1 MAGRPF
7 VRILAPLLSIL
18 VGLPA
23 IAVPAPQE
31 TVDTWLEERGLD
43 RLRMHALRARVADR
57 SLRDDQRERLT
68 EQLLAVYRKLLAE
81 SPDPAFRDE
90 LTELIGLIL
99 DEISVVQGDPI
110 RLDLYTSE
118 WRALITSGLN
128 ALLLRRGGEVDDQA
142 LLASMLDLSDRIDEL
157 LRRTTTRSR
166 RANQELREAQ
176 GAEVLR
182 RTRSFD
188 ELEDTLRKL
197 RSLSGWVHAYLGWF
211 TDDVAHAN
219 VAQRMF
225 ASLLSSDGSPFVVPS
240 DGEVSVQRRSE
251 DWYAELIIGMAIA
264 QAPEASFATVEAW
277 LDLLAIESASESARR
292 QVPFYR
298 LALLLGGD
306 DPDRFREAER
316 LLGELGP
323 AASSDCLR
331 LACIEALV
339 HAEDD
344 PGAAAMVPALLER
357 LADRGEILELV
368 DLSTRFPIDS
378 LPPETSLF
386 HFMRGCRSAI
396 QSRSEDARG
405 EDAAARGTALA
416 ALADLDLV
424 LEDAGE
430 ATDPLARQ
438 ALVLRAELNQFLG
451 RPLAAARDFSSAAGR
466 AEGTEAGDLLWRG
479 IAALPPTDP
488 PAADPEVDPLRTSLI
503 DRLLSAHPTHPR
515 AQAAKLLR
523 LEMQQEYGLRDAE
536 ELLQTTNDPATS
548 GLALRKAASIL
559 YQAWSEASGA
569 LRAELGARFIELVD
583 QPEVVSAE
591 GRFAEPDL
599 GLLLALLRVSLQ
611 SEPPDLARSRGVIDA
626 IDLASAER
634 PAILADR
641 GLEFEALRF
650 EHDLLA
656 PTPDLSLVV
665 ERLGRFAES
674 PEDPASRR
682 CALLAVLAANHHLD
696 GNPTPPWTSR
706 HRAALSATRTA
717 VAMLVGESP
726 SVEQV
731 SEPRNWQLVRSLAAA
746 EYLAHLGD
754 GDQASLLRAH
764 DLYAV
769 LLEERPMERSALS
782 GYARASTALG
792 RDAEALRAWRV
803 LMNNTPEGTDEFLE
817 SKYHTLSLLA
827 ETDRDLARSI
837 LEQHLVLYPDYGPSP
852 WGPELAS
859 LHRALGTRGRG
870 GP

>member
-1 MAGRPF
+1 MAGRTP
-7 VRILAPLLSIL
+7 VLILAPLLWIL
-18 VGLPA
+18 VGPPVTA
-23 IAVPAPQE
+23 APAPQE

-57 SLRDDQRERLT
+57 SLREDQRERFT

-81 SPDPAFRDE
+81 SPDPAFREE

-99 DEISVVQGDPI
+99 EEISVVQGDPI

-128 ALLLRRGGEVDDQA
+128 DLLLRRGEEVDDEV
-142 LLASMLDLSDRIDEL
+142 LLASMLELSDRIDEL

-225 ASLLSSDGSPFVVPS
+225 ASLLSSDGSPFAVPS
-240 DGEVSVQRRSE
+240 DDEVSVQRRSE

-306 DPDRFREAER
+306 DPDRFRDAER

-344 PGAAAMVPALLER
+344 PGAAAMVPTLLER

-378 LPPETSLF
+378 LPRETSLF

-405 EDAAARGTALA
+405 EDGAARGTALA

-424 LEDAGE
+424 LEDARE
-430 ATDPLARQ
+430 TTDPMARQ

-451 RPLAAARDFSSAAGR
+451 RALAAARDFSTAAGR
-466 AEGTEAGDLLWRG
+466 SEGTEAGDLLWRG
-479 IAALPPTDP
+479 IAALPPADP
-488 PAADPEVDPLRTSLI
+488 PAA
-503 DRLLSAHPTHPR
+503 
-515 AQAAKLLR
+515 AAPGSMR
-523 LEMQQEYGLRDAE
+523 CG
-536 ELLQTTNDPATS
+536 PA
-548 GLALRKAASIL
+548 
-559 YQAWSEASGA
+559 
-569 LRAELGARFIELVD
+569 
-583 QPEVVSAE
+583 
-591 GRFAEPDL
+591 
-599 GLLLALLRVSLQ
+599 
-611 SEPPDLARSRGVIDA
+611 
-626 IDLASAER
+626 
-634 PAILADR
+634 
-641 GLEFEALRF
+641 
-650 EHDLLA
+650 
-656 PTPDLSLVV
+656 
-665 ERLGRFAES
+665 
-674 PEDPASRR
+674 
-682 CALLAVLAANHHLD
+682 
-696 GNPTPPWTSR
+696 
-706 HRAALSATRTA
+706 
-717 VAMLVGESP
+717 
-726 SVEQV
+726 
-731 SEPRNWQLVRSLAAA
+731 
-746 EYLAHLGD
+746 
-754 GDQASLLRAH
+754 
-764 DLYAV
+764 
-769 LLEERPMERSALS
+769 
-782 GYARASTALG
+782 
-792 RDAEALRAWRV
+792 
-803 LMNNTPEGTDEFLE
+803 
-817 SKYHTLSLLA
+817 
-827 ETDRDLARSI
+827 
-837 LEQHLVLYPDYGPSP
+837 
-852 WGPELAS
+852 
-859 LHRALGTRGRG
+859 
-870 GP
+870 